1 MSNNIFLEFG
11 MFLLQLLIVIP
22 GIYLA
27 VIPHEVM
34 HGYIAMKN
42 GDYTA
47 KNMGRLTMNPL
58 KHIDIFGSIIMPLLL
73 ILLGSNIIFAYAKP
87 VPVNPLYFRN
97 FKKGLRNTSLAG
109 PGINLVIAFLLGSL
123 YGFILFIYS
132 LILRIPAS
140 VVLNLKL
147 GIRDIQDFQDLIGN
161 LSLSQANLS
170 FFRVI
175 SMIFLYAIIINIFLA
190 VFNFIP
196 IPPLDGSK
204 IVASFLPE
212 SAMYKYL
219 SIGRIGFFIIFILLL
234 LGGGIFWSFIYPL
247 VNFLFL
253 NLGFWWRFLI

>member
-1 MSNNIFLEFG
+1 MPNNIFLEFG

-73 ILLGSNIIFAYAKP
+73 ILLRSNIIFAYAKP

-109 PGINLVIAFLLGSL
+109 PGINLVMAFLLGSL
-123 YGFILFIYS
+123 YGLILFIYA

-140 VVLNLKL
+140 EVLIQNLNFTFL
-147 GIRDIQDFQDLIGN
+147 N
-161 LSLSQANLS
+161 QANLS
-170 FFRVI
+170 FFGVI
-175 SMIFLYAIIINIFLA
+175 SMVFLYAIRINIFLA

-219 SIGRIGFFIIFILLL
+219 SIGRIGFFIIFILLF
-234 LGGGIFWSFIYPL
+234 LGGGIFWSFIDPL
-247 VNFLFL
+247 INFLFL

>member
-1 MSNNIFLEFG
+1 MSNNIFSEFG
-11 MFLLQLLIVIP
+11 MFLLQLFIAIP

-58 KHIDIFGSIIMPLLL
+58 KHIDIFGSIIMPVLL
-73 ILLGSNIIFAYAKP
+73 ILLRSNIIFAYAKP

-123 YGFILFIYS
+123 YGLILFIYS

-140 VVLNLKL
+140 EVL
-147 GIRDIQDFQDLIGN
+147 IQGLNFTF
-161 LSLSQANLS
+161 LSQANLS
-170 FFRVI
+170 FFGVI
-175 SMIFLYAIIINIFLA
+175 SMMFLYAIRINIFLA

-219 SIGRIGFFIIFILLL
+219 SIGRIGFFIIFILLF
-234 LGGGIFWSFIYPL
+234 LGGGIFWSFIDPL
-247 VNFLFL
+247 INFLFL